1 MRGDFSSSV
10 ANDASPSLGR
20 PLVREIRHV
29 PPETPTSTQTS
40 SIDPDFLATL
50 TPISVNKKI
59 YKPMVSE
66 IKDMYFKLY
75 RGKGAEASVASEA
88 AGSCTS
94 PKGSSSGAVRTL
106 YH

>member
-10 ANDASPSLGR
+10 ANNASPSRGR

-40 SIDPDFLATL
+40 SRRADAD
-50 TPISVNKKI
+50 VNKKVYKI
-59 YKPMVSE
+59 KKVYKPTVSD

-94 PKGSSSGAVRTL
+94 PKGSSSGAGRTL
-106 YH
+106 DH

>member
-10 ANDASPSLGR
+10 ANNASPSRGR

-40 SIDPDFLATL
+40 SRRADAD
-50 TPISVNKKI
+50 VNKKV
-59 YKPMVSE
+59 YKIKKVYTPTVSE
-66 IKDMYFKLY
+66 IKAMYFKLY
-75 RGKGAEASVASEA
+75 RGAEASVASEA

-94 PKGSSSGAVRTL
+94 PKDSSSGAGPSTIEL
-106 YH
+106 